1 MTRDGFYLKDS
12 DDELDEGQVKKSRKE
27 RKAELWIQRIVKTAA
42 KNDSESETDS
52 DSSTEETLNMATAN
66 SNYGKQKLKAQIK
79 ETSSQ
84 TGIQIKDTKKHSL
97 VKESKEAMGLTN
109 TVGTS
114 LQKTQSKIDEER
126 IRNKDK
132 ADRATIENCLDP
144 RTMI

>member
-1 MTRDGFYLKDS
+1 MTKDGFFLKDS

-27 RKAELWIQRIVKTAA
+27 RKTELWIKRIVKTAA

-79 ETSSQ
+79 ETSQ

-114 LQKTQSKIDEER
+114 LEKTQSKLDDER